1 MFQDIRGLALSGAT
15 AASLPHYEVAV
26 RELNLFIGDP
36 VATVDEALTENP
48 DFVMAHALRAW
59 LHLIGTE
66 PAGVPV
72 ARAALAAAQTL
83 PATVREQAHLA
94 AISHLVEGRWALAS
108 QVLEDIT
115 IEYPHD
121 LLALQVGHQVDF
133 FRGDARMLRD
143 RIARA
148 LPHWSADMP
157 GYHVVLG
164 MQAFGLE
171 ESGDYAAAE
180 RAGRRAI
187 EIEFRDSWAQHA
199 VAHVMEMQCRPREG
213 IAWMQKNTAGWSR
226 DSFLAVHNWWH
237 VALYHL
243 ELGEIDEA
251 LALFDGPVYGTH
263 SRVILDMVDA
273 SAMLWRLGLRGI
285 DVGER
290 WRPLVEAWEPL
301 VGVGHYAF
309 NDVHA
314 VLAFVG
320 AGRADLV
327 RRVIDAQDVAMAA
340 NGDNAT
346 FTREVGR
353 PVVRALKAF
362 GNGCY
367 AECVRLLRPV
377 RNSAHRF
384 GGSHAQRDLLDLTL
398 IEAALRDGQQGLAA
412 ALAAERA
419 AVRPLSPLAKLFLV
433 RAAELERAA

>member
-1 MFQDIRGLALSGAT
+1 MFQDIRGLALSDAT

-26 RELNLFIGDP
+26 RELNLFTGDP
-36 VATVDEALTENP
+36 VASVDEALIENS

-72 ARAALAAAQTL
+72 ARTALAAAQAL
-83 PATVREQAHLA
+83 PANEREQAHLA
-94 AISHLVEGRWALAS
+94 AISHLIAGRWALAS

-115 IEYPHD
+115 IAYPHD
-121 LLALQVGHQVDF
+121 LLALQIGHQVDF

-148 LPHWSADMP
+148 LPHWSTDMP

-213 IAWMQKNTAGWSR
+213 IAWMQKNAEGWSR

-251 LALFDGPVYGTH
+251 LALFDGPVHGSR

-273 SAMLWRLGLRGI
+273 SAMLWRLQLRGI

-290 WRPLVEAWEPL
+290 WQPLVEAWEPL
-301 VGVGHYAF
+301 VGVSHYAF

-320 AGRADLV
+320 ADRPDLV
-327 RRVIDAQDVAMAA
+327 RRVIDAQDAAMAA
-340 NGDNAT
+340 KGDNAT

-353 PVVRALKAF
+353 PVVLALKAF

-384 GGSHAQRDLLDLTL
+384 GGSHAQRDLLDLTM
-398 IEAALRDGQQGLAA
+398 IEAALRDGQPGLAS

-433 RAAELERAA
+433 RAAELEPAA

>member
-26 RELNLFIGDP
+26 RELNLFTGDP
-36 VATVDEALTENP
+36 VASVDEALIENP

-59 LHLIGTE
+59 LNLIGTE

-72 ARAALAAAQTL
+72 ARAALATAQAL
-83 PATVREQAHLA
+83 PANEREQAHLA
-94 AISHLVEGRWALAS
+94 AISHLIAGRWALAS

-115 IEYPHD
+115 IAYPHD

-180 RAGRRAI
+180 RAGRRAV
-187 EIEFRDSWAQHA
+187 EIESRDSWAQHA

-213 IAWMQKNTAGWSR
+213 IAWMQKNAEGWSR
-226 DSFLAVHNWWH
+226 DSFFAGHNWWH

-251 LALFDGPVYGTH
+251 LALFDGPVYGSR

-273 SAMLWRLGLRGI
+273 SAMLWRLQLRGI

-290 WRPLVEAWEPL
+290 WQSLVEAWEPL
-301 VGVGHYAF
+301 VGASHYAF

-320 AGRADLV
+320 ARRPDLV
-327 RRVIDAQDVAMAA
+327 RRVIDAQDAAMAA
-340 NGDNAT
+340 KGDNAT

-353 PVVRALKAF
+353 PVVLALKAF

-384 GGSHAQRDLLDLTL
+384 GGSHAQRDLLDLTM
-398 IEAALRDGQQGLAA
+398 IEAALRDGQPGLAS

-433 RAAELERAA
+433 RAAELEPAA

>member
-1 MFQDIRGLALSGAT
+1 MFAPLQSNTACATVQANRAEPRRPVCSQSMSAMQQINTQMRCAALNQMVTSRNQGHVRNNPHRSPSKEMFQDIRGLALSGAT
-15 AASLPHYEVAV
+15 AASLPHYEIAV

-72 ARAALAAAQTL
+72 ARTALAAAQKL
-83 PATVREQAHLA
+83 PATMREQAHLA

-213 IAWMQKNTAGWSR
+213 IAWMQKNGAGWSR

-273 SAMLWRLGLRGI
+273 SAMLWRLGVRGI

-290 WRPLVEAWEPL
+290 WHPLVEAWEPL

-320 AGRADLV
+320 AGRRDLV

-340 NGDNAT
+340 QGDNAT

-362 GNGCY
+362 GN
-367 AECVRLLRPV
+367 
-377 RNSAHRF
+377 
-384 GGSHAQRDLLDLTL
+384 
-398 IEAALRDGQQGLAA
+398 
-412 ALAAERA
+412 
-419 AVRPLSPLAKLFLV
+419 
-433 RAAELERAA
+433 

>member
-1 MFQDIRGLALSGAT
+1 
-15 AASLPHYEVAV
+15 
-26 RELNLFIGDP
+26 
-36 VATVDEALTENP
+36 
-48 DFVMAHALRAW
+48 
-59 LHLIGTE
+59 
-66 PAGVPV
+66 
-72 ARAALAAAQTL
+72 
-83 PATVREQAHLA
+83 
-94 AISHLVEGRWALAS
+94 
-108 QVLEDIT
+108 
-115 IEYPHD
+115 
-121 LLALQVGHQVDF
+121 
-133 FRGDARMLRD
+133 MLRD

-148 LPHWSADMP
+148 MPMWSADVP
-157 GYHVVLG
+157 GYHAVLG

-180 RAGRRAI
+180 RAGRRAV
-187 EIEFRDSWAQHA
+187 EIEFRDAWAQHA

-213 IAWMQKNTAGWSR
+213 IAWMQKNAEGWSR
-226 DSFLAVHNWWH
+226 DSFFAVHNWWH

-251 LALFDGPVYGTH
+251 VALFDGPVYGSR

-273 SAMLWRLGLRGI
+273 SAMLWRLQLRGI
-285 DVGER
+285 DVGDR
-290 WRPLVEAWEPL
+290 WQPLVEAWEL
-301 VGVGHYAF
+301 VDAGKYAF

-320 AGRADLV
+320 AGRPDLV
-327 RRVIDAQDVAMAA
+327 QRVIEAQDAAMAA
-340 NGDNAT
+340 IGDNAT

-353 PVVRALKAF
+353 PVVLALKAF
-362 GNGCY
+362 GKGCY

-398 IEAALRDGQQGLAA
+398 IEAALRDGQPGLAS

-433 RAAELERAA
+433 RAAELEPAA

>member
-15 AASLPHYEVAV
+15 AASLPHYQVAV
-26 RELNLFIGDP
+26 RELNLFTGDP
-36 VATVDEALTENP
+36 VASVDEALIENP

-59 LHLIGTE
+59 LNLIGTE

-72 ARAALAAAQTL
+72 ARAALAAAQAL
-83 PATVREQAHLA
+83 PANEREQAHLA
-94 AISHLVEGRWALAS
+94 AISHLIAGRWALAS

-115 IEYPHD
+115 IAYPHD
-121 LLALQVGHQVDF
+121 LLALQIGHQVDF

-180 RAGRRAI
+180 RAGRRAV

-213 IAWMQKNTAGWSR
+213 IAWMQKNAEGWSR
-226 DSFLAVHNWWH
+226 DSFFAVHNWWH

-251 LALFDGPVYGTH
+251 LALFDGPVYGSR
-263 SRVILDMVDA
+263 SRVILEMVDA
-273 SAMLWRLGLRGI
+273 SAMLWRLQLRGI

-290 WRPLVEAWEPL
+290 WQPLVEAWEPL
-301 VGVGHYAF
+301 VGASHYAF

-320 AGRADLV
+320 AGRPDLV
-327 RRVIDAQDVAMAA
+327 RRVIDAQDAAMAA
-340 NGDNAT
+340 KGDNAT

-353 PVVRALKAF
+353 PVVLALKAF
-362 GNGCY
+362 GNRCH

-384 GGSHAQRDLLDLTL
+384 GGSHAQRDLLDLTM
-398 IEAALRDGQQGLAA
+398 IEAALRDGQPGLAS

-419 AVRPLSPLAKLFLV
+419 AVRPLSPLAKLFLI
-433 RAAELERAA
+433 RAAELEPAA